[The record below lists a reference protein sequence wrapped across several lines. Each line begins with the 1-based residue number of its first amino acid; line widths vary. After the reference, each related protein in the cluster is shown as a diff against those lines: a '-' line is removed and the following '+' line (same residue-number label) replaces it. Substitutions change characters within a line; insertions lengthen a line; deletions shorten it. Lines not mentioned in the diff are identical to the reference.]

1 MPPALPPDTEQLVD
15 RVARGEVAA
24 RGLLLE
30 RYRRRLRQM
39 IAVRLDRRLAA
50 RVDPS
55 DVLQESL
62 AEADRKLSDYA
73 RRRPLPFYPWLRQIA
88 WERLAQVHRRHL
100 RVQARTVRREEPAA
114 WPLSD
119 ASSGLL
125 AERLAARSESPSAR
139 LGRDEQRA
147 RVRTALTQLNEPDRE
162 VLVLRY
168 LEDLPVREI
177 AAVLGVTESAVKMR
191 QLRAL
196 QRLRDLLDDDA
207 EGRS

>member
-1 MPPALPPDTEQLVD
+1 MPSALPPDTEQLVD

>member
-1 MPPALPPDTEQLVD
+1 MPSALPPDTEQLVD

-88 WERLAQVHRRHL
+88 WERLVQVHRRHL